1 MINLQNIK
9 IGKRMGWGFGIIL
22 AVMVVATATA
32 LYVISDI
39 NDQLDRIVRVN
50 NEKIRHA
57 NDAIIAANS
66 LYFSIG
72 NIMLAPDDATR
83 SQQMDKIKK
92 DRETYAKA
100 IEAVEKLEETEG
112 GKKIIASAKETIAT
126 SRDLNNTVLEAAMA
140 GKAKDVLSIYI
151 DKLIP
156 NNIQSLEAFRKIL
169 RYNEERTAFRHAE
182 AKKADSMAFY
192 VLLVLGIV
200 QVVLA
205 TLIGVSTVRG
215 IARPLAESAHIAETV
230 ANGDLAHD
238 VPADLQARGD
248 EVGGLAKAM
257 QSMIGNLRRL
267 VADISGGVQT
277 VASSATELSAVSV
290 QTAQSV
296 QALSTRTATAAV
308 AAAESSANTTSVA
321 AAMEQA
327 TTNLTSVASAT
338 EEMSANT
345 TGVAAS
351 MEQASANL
359 SSVASAT
366 EEMSATIG
374 EIAANSERARSISQ
388 QAGEQAAS
396 VSALM
401 QQLGDA
407 AQEIGQVTETI
418 TDISSQTNLLAL
430 NATIEA
436 ARAGAA
442 GKGFAVV
449 ANEIKELAKQT
460 ATATEDIKTKIGG
473 VQASAGNAISDIE
486 KITAVVAEVG
496 HIVASIATAIEE
508 QAAVTR
514 DVAGN
519 IAQASFGVQ
528 EANERVNQT
537 ATVTRDVA
545 DNIAQ
550 ASAGVR
556 EANERVNQ
564 TAAGAK
570 SMAQDIAGV
579 DAAAAEIRA
588 GGEQVQASAAELS
601 QLAEQLKRLVGQFR
615 V

>member
-182 AKKADSMAFY
+182 AKKAGSMAFY

-230 ANGDLAHD
+230 ANGD
-238 VPADLQARGD
+238 
-248 EVGGLAKAM
+248 
-257 QSMIGNLRRL
+257 
-267 VADISGGVQT
+267 
-277 VASSATELSAVSV
+277 
-290 QTAQSV
+290 
-296 QALSTRTATAAV
+296 
-308 AAAESSANTTSVA
+308 
-321 AAMEQA
+321 
-327 TTNLTSVASAT
+327 
-338 EEMSANT
+338 
-345 TGVAAS
+345 
-351 MEQASANL
+351 
-359 SSVASAT
+359 
-366 EEMSATIG
+366 
-374 EIAANSERARSISQ
+374 RS
-388 QAGEQAAS
+388 
-396 VSALM
+396 
-401 QQLGDA
+401 
-407 AQEIGQVTETI
+407 
-418 TDISSQTNLLAL
+418 
-430 NATIEA
+430 
-436 ARAGAA
+436 
-442 GKGFAVV
+442 
-449 ANEIKELAKQT
+449 
-460 ATATEDIKTKIGG
+460 
-473 VQASAGNAISDIE
+473 
-486 KITAVVAEVG
+486 
-496 HIVASIATAIEE
+496 
-508 QAAVTR
+508 
-514 DVAGN
+514 
-519 IAQASFGVQ
+519 
-528 EANERVNQT
+528 
-537 ATVTRDVA
+537 
-545 DNIAQ
+545 
-550 ASAGVR
+550 
-556 EANERVNQ
+556 
-564 TAAGAK
+564 
-570 SMAQDIAGV
+570 
-579 DAAAAEIRA
+579 
-588 GGEQVQASAAELS
+588 
-601 QLAEQLKRLVGQFR
+601 
-615 V
+615 